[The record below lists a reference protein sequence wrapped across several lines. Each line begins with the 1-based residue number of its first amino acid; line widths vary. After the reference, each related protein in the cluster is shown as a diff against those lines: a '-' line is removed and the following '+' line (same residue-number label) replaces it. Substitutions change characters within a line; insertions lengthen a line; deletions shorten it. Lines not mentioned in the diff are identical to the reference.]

1 MPSADGLIG
10 LFPLRLVLLPGE
22 ILPLHIFEERYKKL
36 IGECRA
42 SGGVFG
48 LVMADDDG
56 EVAGHGCTAAV
67 YEVLEEFDDG
77 RLNILVEGGERF
89 RLDEILRPDD
99 DESDY
104 LSGRYELY
112 DDVDEADEGPPAE
125 LADSASSLFRR
136 MVTLMGVDDPRVPR
150 GHARLSFRLAAAVD
164 FGLPLKQR
172 LLESRSET
180 ERLELLVAVMSALI
194 PGLEL
199 RKQREEA
206 IRGNGKGN

>member
-1 MPSADGLIG
+1 MPSSDDLIG
-10 LFPLRLVLLPGE
+10 LFPLQLVLLPGE

-42 SGGVFG
+42 GGEEFG
-48 LVMADDDG
+48 LVLSDDDG

-77 RLNILVEGGERF
+77 RLNILVEGRERF
-89 RLDEILRPDD
+89 RLDEIMRPDD
-99 DESDY
+99 EEADY
-104 LSGRYELY
+104 LTGRVELY
-112 DDVDEADEGPPAE
+112 DDVDDEAEGPSGE
-125 LADSASSLFRR
+125 LVDSASTLFRR

-150 GHARLSFRLAAAVD
+150 GHARLSFRLASAVD

>member
-1 MPSADGLIG
+1 MPSSDLIG
-10 LFPLRLVLLPGE
+10 LFPLQLVLLPGE

-42 SGGVFG
+42 SGAVFG
-48 LVMADDDG
+48 IALSDDD
-56 EVAGHGCTAAV
+56 ELASHGCTAAV

-77 RLNILVEGGERF
+77 RLNILVEGRQRF
-89 RLDEILRPDD
+89 RIDGVVEPDD
-99 DESDY
+99 PELEY
-104 LSGRYELY
+104 LSARIEPY
-112 DDVDEADEGPPAE
+112 DDIDDGGEGPPDE
-125 LADSASSLFRR
+125 LADSAATLFRR
-136 MVTLMGVDDPRVPR
+136 MVALMGVDDPRVPDTQ
-150 GHARLSFRLAAAVD
+150 GHLSFRLAAAVD

>member
-1 MPSADGLIG
+1 MPNSDELLG
-10 LFPLRLVLLPGE
+10 LFPLQLVLLPGE

-42 SGGVFG
+42 GGGVFG
-48 LVMADDDG
+48 LVMADDEG

-77 RLNILVEGGERF
+77 RLNILVEGRERF
-89 RLDEILRPDD
+89 RLDEIVRPDD
-99 DESDY
+99 EEADY
-104 LSGRYELY
+104 LSGRFELY
-112 DDVDEADEGPPAE
+112 VDIDEAAGEPPPE
-125 LADSASSLFRR
+125 LTDSAATLFRR

-150 GHARLSFRLAAAVD
+150 GHDHLSFRLAAAVD

-180 ERLELLVAVMSALI
+180 DRLELLVAVMSALI